1 MSKFLDKCKKIDM
14 NFNEFYNIVQPLSMT
29 GKERINELFKSLEY
43 IRENNIK
50 GDLVECGVWKG
61 GNILGIIEYLDFFKM
76 TDRNVWLYDTFQ
88 GMTEPEDIDVDL
100 NNHKAKNILDKVRCF
115 IPIDEVKKNLSI
127 SNFPKEKIKYVIG
140 DVEQTLKVDENI
152 PSDISL
158 LRLDTDWYQST
169 KIELET
175 LYPKLIKN
183 GVLIVD
189 DYGHWRGS
197 KKAVDDYFS
206 LLELTPNIK
215 HIDYTAIKIIK

>member
-1 MSKFLDKCKKIDM
+1 
-14 NFNEFYNIVQPLSMT
+14 
-29 GKERINELFKSLEY
+29 
-43 IRENNIK
+43 
-50 GDLVECGVWKG
+50 
-61 GNILGIIEYLDFFKM
+61 M